1 MQLERE
7 GIFMDDMAWWVQRW
21 DFQFQ
26 QDCFVWFSFY
36 LSEILLGLEHLHK
49 EGIIYR

>member
-1 MQLERE
+1 MIWLGEFKDV
-7 GIFMDDMAWWVQRW
+7 G
-21 DFQFQ
+21 FQ
-26 QDCFVWFSFY
+26 QDCFVLFSFY